1 MSETDKY
8 NTESLIKEMALLYAN
23 SKSIENLLKNE
34 LSKNDI
40 QPSKYYLL
48 PKGWLEQYENQF
60 GYNSVISKINRNTI
74 SDYSNFKNQI
84 LNDKKYF
91 SQCISDVS
99 LQIENKEVTLPTPY
113 ELQNLTSSYIQ
124 NTIFPLDFYPIK
136 EDIINEYTCQN
147 FDFNNKNLFLY
158 EIIIGDD
165 NILAIDNK
173 NKLNIFVC
181 KYNEDKK
188 CFNPCSL
195 FSFQEEIGINEMIE
209 CTCNRNGI
217 SNYYKIKNINE
228 DGEIEIEQKIND
240 EKGSLIGS
248 FIPFKT
254 KIKNDDGKTVLFRKG
269 GNGEVSFKE
278 SLYDVYENNGEEQ
291 TSSSNQI
298 TTNNSN
304 NTESINSSPNYNKG
318 DNGNTLIINIEDAK
332 TKKIEFQK
340 SITDLSSVNEGK
352 NEENS
357 KQNKKKENSSLDT
370 IKEENMDDSQSIKP
384 RISIIKKS
392 KNSSVKL
399 NENQKKYIYNIMGDI
414 YYYSYISKNNN
425 H

>member
-23 SKSIENLLKNE
+23 SKNIENLLKNE

-48 PKGWLEQYENQF
+48 PKEWLDQYENQF
-60 GYNSVISKINRNTI
+60 GYNSVISKINPNTI

-181 KYNEDKK
+181 KYNDEKR

-228 DGEIEIEQKIND
+228 DGEIEQKISD

-254 KIKNDDGKTVLFRKG
+254 KIKSDDGKTVLFRKG
-269 GNGEVSFKE
+269 GNGKVSFKE
-278 SLYDVYENNGEEQ
+278 SLNDIYENNGEEQ

-298 TTNNSN
+298 TANNSN
-304 NTESINSSPNYNKG
+304 NTESIKISTSYNKG
-318 DNGNTLIINIEDAK
+318 GNGNTLIINIEDAK
-332 TKKIEFQK
+332 KNEIKFQK
-340 SITDLSSVNEGK
+340 SINDSSFVNEEK
-352 NEENS
+352 NQDNP
-357 KQNKKKENSSLDT
+357 KPNKKKENLSLVT

-384 RISIIKKS
+384 GVSIIKK
-392 KNSSVKL
+392 K
-399 NENQKKYIYNIMGDI
+399 
-414 YYYSYISKNNN
+414 
-425 H
+425 

>member
-8 NTESLIKEMALLYAN
+8 NNESLIKEMALLYAN
-23 SKSIENLLKNE
+23 SKNIENLLKNE

-48 PKGWLEQYENQF
+48 PKEWLDQYENQF
-60 GYNSVISKINRNTI
+60 GYYTVISNIDPFII

-91 SQCISDVS
+91 SQCISNVS
-99 LQIENKEVTLPTPY
+99 LQIENREVALPTPY
-113 ELQNLTSSYIQ
+113 ELKNLTSSYIQ

-165 NILAIDNK
+165 NILAIDNQ

-181 KYNEDKK
+181 KYNEVKK

-254 KIKNDDGKTVLFRKG
+254 KIKNDEGKTVLFRKG

-278 SLYDVYENNGEEQ
+278 SLYDIYENNGEEQ

-304 NTESINSSPNYNKG
+304 NTESINNSPNYNIG
-318 DNGNTLIINIEDAK
+318 DNGNTLIINIDDAK
-332 TKKIEFQK
+332 KK
-340 SITDLSSVNEGK
+340 N
-352 NEENS
+352 
-357 KQNKKKENSSLDT
+357 
-370 IKEENMDDSQSIKP
+370 
-384 RISIIKKS
+384 
-392 KNSSVKL
+392 
-399 NENQKKYIYNIMGDI
+399 
-414 YYYSYISKNNN
+414 
-425 H
+425 